1 MEYFLGSLFT
11 FFAIYIVG
19 RKSAKFHKPKNSF
32 RYSQSHIHAI
42 IKPLLD
48 MTPPLQKNI
57 ITQAIKHERKTN
69 VKVIIIEDHAYWIKD
84 NLFYIAN
91 FTDEGIEHGSER
103 IVDIM
108 GMDKVELDKMLFII
122 DQLRSGEKDDSGS
135 SGN

>member
-1 MEYFLGSLFT
+1 MEYFLGSLIT
-11 FFAIYIVG
+11 IIAMYFFGKRSI
-19 RKSAKFHKPKNSF
+19 KFQRRTNPF

-48 MTPPLQKNI
+48 VVPPIHKNI
-57 ITQAIKHERKTN
+57 ITQATKHEKKIN
-69 VKVIIIEDHAYWIKD
+69 VKVIIIENNAYWVKD

-91 FTDEGIEHGSER
+91 FTEDGIDPGSER
-103 IVDIM
+103 VVDIM